1 MNKELGEGLLE
12 IRVDDLSG
20 REIAVLLRE
29 HLENMY
35 ELSPPESV
43 HAMDIERLRSP
54 DITFWSA
61 WDGGDLLGCGA
72 LKELDGQ
79 TGEVKSMRT
88 VSAHRRKGV
97 ASKILD
103 TIIEE
108 ARRRGYTRL
117 NLETGSEQAFA
128 PAQALYERYGFTY
141 RGPFGEY
148 GEDPNSVYMT
158 KELG

>member
-1 MNKELGEGLLE
+1 MNVTEPQ
-12 IRVDDLSG
+12 IRIDDLSG
-20 REIAVLLRE
+20 SAIAGLLRE
-29 HLENMY
+29 HLDNMH
-35 ELSPPESV
+35 EISPPESV

-61 WDGGDLLGCGA
+61 WDGGELLGCGA
-72 LKELDGQ
+72 LKELDRL

-88 VSAHRRKGV
+88 VGAHRRKGV

-103 TIIEE
+103 TITEE

-141 RGPFGEY
+141 CGPFGEY
-148 GEDPNSVYMT
+148 VADPHSRFMT
-158 KELG
+158 KEL